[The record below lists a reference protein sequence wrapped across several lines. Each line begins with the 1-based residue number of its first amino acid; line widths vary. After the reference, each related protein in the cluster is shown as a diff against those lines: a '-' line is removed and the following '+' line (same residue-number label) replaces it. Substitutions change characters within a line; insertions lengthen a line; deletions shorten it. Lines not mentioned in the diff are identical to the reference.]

1 MVHVLQTLEVLVRL
15 AVQLEIRLQ
24 VGFIGTKFADEVA
37 GDQGEDLALSRSR
50 PVNGQVV
57 AEGLQRIGG
66 KIVAHAAVVEM
77 RGVRIRRFGWRVH
90 TVGRQTVTT

>member
-1 MVHVLQTLEVLVRL
+1 MVHVLQTLEVFVRL

-37 GDQGEDLALSRSR
+37 SDQGEDLALSRPR
-50 PVNGQVV
+50 PVHGQVV

-66 KIVAHAAVVEM
+66 KIVAHAAMIEM
-77 RGVRIRRFGWRVH
+77 RGVRVRWFRRWVH
-90 TVGRQTVTT
+90 TVG